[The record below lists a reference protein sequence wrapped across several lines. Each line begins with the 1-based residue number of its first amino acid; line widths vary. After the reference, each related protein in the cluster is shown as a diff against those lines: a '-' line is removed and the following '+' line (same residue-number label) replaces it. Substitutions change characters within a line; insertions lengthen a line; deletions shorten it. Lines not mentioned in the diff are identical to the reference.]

1 MGRQFRD
8 KIHVGQRKQRQKN
21 GDIYILERTTKY
33 DPETKKTLTIAQKL
47 LGKIP
52 AGQTE
57 MIPTRPKRPDGEKAS
72 LTTRKHTGLTD
83 ILSHIGKASGIDTH
97 VCEAFP
103 DGGTAEKILSIVRYW
118 VGTGGQTLPRM
129 ATWQAMHDLPY
140 PYVMS
145 DDVIGD
151 LFKTIGHDEQGI
163 QDYFRLRA
171 SRLDD
176 NAVIAYDSTTQ
187 STYSENLHEARQG
200 FNKDGDGLNTIKLLT
215 LYSVKDREP
224 IAFAK
229 QPGNIPD
236 VISVSNAITQ
246 LESLGVP
253 RPLVVT
259 DNGYYSQANM
269 AEFAIRNQKFL
280 TLVDTD
286 VSWVREVIDSLEDE
300 LDGADG
306 VCPFDNAI
314 CGATLT
320 REKHKLSRIRK
331 RTRGEKRVGDEE
343 VFERR
348 IYVHVFRSP
357 DMRAKKEIH
366 FNTRLATLKDQLE
379 SGMELSDSAERWAAK
394 YMTVSRQGRGGKAKV
409 TFKSDAIRKARKYLG
424 YFALVSNQAMDTF
437 EALRNYRLRERI
449 EENFGI
455 DKRYLDGRRPRL
467 WTADALRGRQFV
479 QFVGLGYLSWFMKR
493 IDEIEECLGKETDG
507 KNKEEIKLEKNL
519 KSWLKTKSKVDIFDW
534 FDCVETT
541 VVTTEAGKFRWSTE
555 SIKRDK
561 LFLTLLGMSGMK

>member
-33 DPETKKTLTIAQKL
+33 
-47 LGKIP
+47 
-52 AGQTE
+52 
-57 MIPTRPKRPDGEKAS
+57 
-72 LTTRKHTGLTD
+72 
-83 ILSHIGKASGIDTH
+83 
-97 VCEAFP
+97 
-103 DGGTAEKILSIVRYW
+103 
-118 VGTGGQTLPRM
+118 
-129 ATWQAMHDLPY
+129 
-140 PYVMS
+140 
-145 DDVIGD
+145 
-151 LFKTIGHDEQGI
+151 
-163 QDYFRLRA
+163 
-171 SRLDD
+171 D

-236 VISVSNAITQ
+236 VISTSNAITQ
-246 LESLGVP
+246 LESLGIP

-320 REKHKLSRIRK
+320 REKHKLSRTRK
-331 RTRGEKRVGDEE
+331 RARGVRTCLPISRYARKEGNSFQHATCHTKRSTGVRNGT
-343 VFERR
+343 
-348 IYVHVFRSP
+348 FR
-357 DMRAKKEIH
+357 
-366 FNTRLATLKDQLE
+366 L
-379 SGMELSDSAERWAAK
+379 
-394 YMTVSRQGRGGKAKV
+394 GGKMGGKIY
-409 TFKSDAIRKARKYLG
+409 D
-424 YFALVSNQAMDTF
+424 
-437 EALRNYRLRERI
+437 RI
-449 EENFGI
+449 
-455 DKRYLDGRRPRL
+455 
-467 WTADALRGRQFV
+467 
-479 QFVGLGYLSWFMKR
+479 
-493 IDEIEECLGKETDG
+493 
-507 KNKEEIKLEKNL
+507 
-519 KSWLKTKSKVDIFDW
+519 KT
-534 FDCVETT
+534 
-541 VVTTEAGKFRWSTE
+541 R
-555 SIKRDK
+555 
-561 LFLTLLGMSGMK
+561 